1 MAQTANERVAAILQ
15 KWLNERTAQMVKILE
30 VNEITRGPNQLPS
43 EIAVPPITISIGNVG
58 AELDLPDYYVFTD
71 EGVKGIG
78 GGYKSARSTGRY
90 SFKNLYVSK
99 AMVDSLQEWNAR
111 KGRKGITK
119 ETMRS
124 DAFGTAVNVKK
135 HGVGQT
141 LFFTKALD
149 QRYVD
154 QLEQRLLEELGQ
166 EVEVNISIPI

>member
-15 KWLNERTAQMVKILE
+15 EWLNERTAQMVSILAA
-30 VNEITRGPNQLPS
+30 NEITRGPNQLPS
-43 EIAVPPITISIGNVG
+43 EIAVPPITISVSNVG
-58 AELDLPDYYVFTD
+58 AEIDLPDYYVFTD

-90 SFKNLYVSK
+90 SFKNKYVSK
-99 AMVDSLQEWNAR
+99 AMVNALQDWNAR
-111 KGRKGITK
+111 KGRQGINVK
-119 ETMRS
+119 NMKS
-124 DAFGTAVNVKK
+124 VAYATAINVKK
-135 HGVGQT
+135 HGIGQT

-166 EVEVNISIPI
+166 EVSVNISI